1 MPSFP
6 PVQVTE
12 ILSLDRGVMT
22 VLHLP
27 VVQERLD
34 AADSGVAEQLWDAL
48 YAARTDRRL
57 RSVAELEDAAFTF
70 YLPLARSAASLVY
83 GESAEAADSA
93 QQAAELGLARAI
105 LSWPHRTS
113 NGFRRFA
120 RAVVIQQISDQA
132 SRAPDRDRL
141 NSSEVQGAK

>member
-1 MPSFP
+1 
-6 PVQVTE
+6 
-12 ILSLDRGVMT
+12 MT

-27 VVQERLD
+27 LVQERLD

-48 YAARTDRRL
+48 YAARAGRQQ
-57 RSVAELEDAAFTF
+57 RSIAELEDAAFTF
-70 YLPLARSAASLVY
+70 YLPLARTAASLVY
-83 GESAEAADSA
+83 GESAEATNSA

-113 NGFRRFA
+113 SGFRRFV

-132 SRAPDRDRL
+132 ANVIAGDQPLTWPSD
-141 NSSEVQGAK
+141 S

>member
-1 MPSFP
+1 
-6 PVQVTE
+6 
-12 ILSLDRGVMT
+12 MT

-27 VVQERLD
+27 LVQERLD

-48 YAARTDRRL
+48 YAARAGRQQ
-57 RSVAELEDAAFTF
+57 RSIAELEDAAFTF
-70 YLPLARSAASLVY
+70 YLPLARTAASLVY
-83 GESAEAADSA
+83 GESAEVTNSA

-113 NGFRRFA
+113 SGFRRFA

-132 SRAPDRDRL
+132 ANVIAGHQPLTWPSGR
-141 NSSEVQGAK
+141 